1 MHPAAG
7 QCRQNKEH
15 GASAGANAKAS
26 SSPTSSYSSSSLSPL
41 RTPSPPRARTPHAH
55 PYSHFHLPF
64 AHSPTHT
71 HHSSRPAPPRPS
83 PAALVPATVRRLVAR
98 TRGRQKEWEACFGSG
113 GEALVL
119 TRLVLGV
126 ASSSSNGRYASGEAN
141 GHGEGAEGARGM
153 GSIAGGGDRAAITGS
168 RLCLCRARAR
178 SPPLRSRLRGR
189 YPQAPVKEQAQ
200 ERGDG
205 VVSYPLPDVY

>member
-7 QCRQNKEH
+7 QFRQNKEH

-26 SSPTSSYSSSSLSPL
+26 SSSPLPVLIPLSSAYCSITTPRAHPSRAPLLSLSPPFRPL
-41 RTPSPPRARTPHAH
+41 AH
-55 PYSHFHLPF
+55 PHPSLLTSGAASPF
-64 AHSPTHT
+64 
-71 HHSSRPAPPRPS
+71 SSGSGTSNSVASAFAPS
-83 PAALVPATVRRLVAR
+83 LFFDLAAAAAKVRRLVVR
-98 TRGRQKEWEACFGSG
+98 TRGRQEEWEACFGSG

-189 YPQAPVKEQAQ
+189 YPKH
-200 ERGDG
+200 R
-205 VVSYPLPDVY
+205 